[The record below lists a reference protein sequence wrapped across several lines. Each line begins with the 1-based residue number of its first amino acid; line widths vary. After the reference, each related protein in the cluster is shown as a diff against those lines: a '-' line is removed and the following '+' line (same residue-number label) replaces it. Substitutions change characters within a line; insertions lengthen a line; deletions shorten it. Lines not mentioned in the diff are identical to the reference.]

1 MAVEGGE
8 PELPPNPAGNAAQD
22 GDEGEYESDSEAVVP
37 LALRR
42 KEASDD
48 EDGEEE
54 ERGRRRDRR
63 VAIESDGDSDA
74 EGRPAAY
81 EEEEEVEL
89 EGEEEFE
96 EEELLEEED
105 IGEGDYVG
113 EGVAQEATR
122 VVSRSGDEGTG
133 DRENEASPAEQ
144 DFRGNNR
151 TGGPAEDKKENEPFA
166 VPTAGAFYM
175 HDDRFRDSGG
185 ARHRRTTGGRKLWES
200 KDDRAW
206 VHDRFEEMNMKEE
219 QYNEK
224 RRGSR
229 GHFRGRGRTR
239 GREQGFTRGNGPRN
253 LDENKTGRSF
263 NEPQRIVKGRGPRK
277 YDIAKNKV
285 DSLPPRDRRHVR
297 SSDTNADTGRG
308 RSSSAPTSQPE
319 MVHARKNVFS
329 SSLNSASPPFYPSG
343 SSGQDIPST
352 QKRDIQAGNAGRSA
366 SSSSNSVDEN
376 GMASNTNVL
385 MRGKAVVDSIGQDR
399 IQVDQSTAPV
409 IDKTLPNVQMHAS
422 ASSSSVSGAHSY
434 QTKAQGKGSVVPGQ
448 GKGLVVPGQM
458 NYPVTPSAGSVARA
472 STQPPALAQ
481 QRSVQG
487 QLNLRSSIQQSSQ
500 HSGGVPQESSSS
512 QVSSVASLHEVD
524 EVDSPQGSSKPKLS
538 SSGMG
543 KVAPQGN
550 GKASFLYGG
559 TQVIGSTNAMAG
571 GRGDQ
576 NFPPTPA
583 LLPVM
588 QFGGQ
593 HHGGLG
599 VPAVGMAFPGYV
611 GQPQAGFGNSEMTWL
626 PVLAGAAGALG
637 ASYCSP
643 YFAFDGGYYSRS
655 MGQTSSASSSKD
667 SSSTKSANTWKTPQ
681 KPEMVNDEFGQRQNK
696 PRRYSEMNFGQ

>member
-8 PELPPNPAGNAAQD
+8 PELPPNPAGISVQD
-22 GDEGEYESDSEAVVP
+22 DDEAEYESDSEAVVP

-42 KEASDD
+42 REASDD

-54 ERGRRRDRR
+54 EGRRRRDRR
-63 VAIESDGDSDA
+63 VAVESEGDSDA

-89 EGEEEFE
+89 EGEGEEREEFE

-105 IGEGDYVG
+105 IGEGDDVG
-113 EGVAQEATR
+113 EGVAQEVTLVA
-122 VVSRSGDEGTG
+122 SRSGEEGSR

-144 DFRGNNR
+144 DFHGKNR
-151 TGGPAEDKKENEPFA
+151 AAGAAEDKKENEPFA

-185 ARHRRTTGGRKLWES
+185 ARHRRIAGGRKLWES

-229 GHFRGRGRTR
+229 GHFRGRGRTG
-239 GREQGFTRGNGPRN
+239 GRERGFARGTGPRYF
-253 LDENKTGRSF
+253 DENKTNRTL
-263 NEPQRIVKGRGPRK
+263 NQPQRIVKGRGPRK
-277 YDIAKNKV
+277 YDPAKNKM
-285 DSLPPRDRRHVR
+285 DTLSPRDKQPVR
-297 SSDTNADTGRG
+297 LNDTNASTGGG
-308 RSSSAPTSQPE
+308 RSSPATPTLQPE
-319 MVHARKNVFS
+319 MVPARKHVFA

-343 SSGQDIPST
+343 QDISST
-352 QKRDIQAGNAGRSA
+352 PKRHIQAGNAGRSTTNSA
-366 SSSSNSVDEN
+366 NSVDEN
-376 GMASNTNVL
+376 GMGSNTNIS
-385 MRGKAVVDSIGQDR
+385 MRGKAVVDSIGQDE
-399 IQVDQSTAPV
+399 IQVDQSMHPV
-409 IDKTLPNVQMHAS
+409 IEKALPNVQVHAS
-422 ASSSSVSGAHSY
+422 GSSPSVSGAQSS
-434 QTKAQGKGSVVPGQ
+434 QTKVQ
-448 GKGLVVPGQM
+448 GKGLVVSGQM
-458 NYPVTPSAGSVARA
+458 NYPVAPSSGTMNRI
-472 STQPPALAQ
+472 STQAPVPAQ
-481 QRSVQG
+481 QRLVQG
-487 QLNLRSSIQQSSQ
+487 QSTLRSSIQQLSQ
-500 HSGGVPQESSSS
+500 RPGSGPQESSSS

-524 EVDSPQGSSKPKLS
+524 EVESPEGSSKSKLS
-538 SSGMG
+538 FSGTG

-559 TQVIGSTNAMAG
+559 AQVIGSTNAEAG

-576 NFPPTPA
+576 TFPPTPA

-643 YFAFDGGYYSRS
+643 YFAFDGGYYNRS
-655 MGQTSSASSSKD
+655 SGQTSSASSSRD
-667 SSSTKSANTWKTPQ
+667 STSSKSANTWKTPH
-681 KPEMVNDEFGQRQNK
+681 KPVEVVNDEFGQRQNK